1 MPKRGIVN
9 VRMVITE
16 EKILSNIEKVQR
28 LINPNSKKQIV
39 ELDDSSY
46 FKDLVESIKT
56 YLVEYPKKKNFP
68 KSVYDAAYG
77 LVEYATNQFEENT
90 KQIEE
95 LIKQRER
102 NIKLAAILKQTT
114 ALVEA
119 KDPEWKKSVQSIE
132 KEFSAEVIEALNVIG
147 RAKGDTSE
155 NYQESLKLV
164 NARIANLESNLH
176 IEIDMERVEDRSK
189 ALSYIG
195 IEIADALK
203 LIPTPV
209 EDVEKVEE
217 MVRGEQIKQVSQKE
231 QVKHTAQR
239 MAEPAQTIA
248 SNTVISDNVMKQKV
262 QVQNVNAVEPQ
273 IQNVAQQGPAQ
284 LQEEKPKKVKSSLWN
299 KIKNSK
305 LVRTIK
311 YALKIRVVLQ
321 LPEALPEADSNNDNK

>member
-119 KDPEWKKSVQSIE
+119 KDPEWKKSIQDIE
-132 KEFSAEVIEALNVIG
+132 KDFSEDVIEALNVIG

-248 SNTVISDNVMKQKV
+248 SNTVISDNVMKQKA

-273 IQNVAQQGPAQ
+273 VQNGVLQESVQI
-284 LQEEKPKKVKSSLWN
+284 QEEKPKKVKSSLWN

-305 LVRTIK
+305 LVRSIK
-311 YALKIRVVLQ
+311 YALKIKVVLQ
-321 LPEALPEADSNNDNK
+321 LPEALPEPESNNK

>member
-1 MPKRGIVN
+1 MPRRGIVN

-119 KDPEWKKSVQSIE
+119 KDSEWKKSVQAIE
-132 KEFSAEVIEALNVIG
+132 QQFPEDVVEALNVIG

-155 NYQESLKLV
+155 NYQESLKLI

-195 IEIADALK
+195 IEVADALK

-209 EDVEKVEE
+209 ENVEKVEE
-217 MVRGEQIKQVSQKE
+217 MVKEEQIKQASQKE
-231 QVKHTAQR
+231 QTKHVAQR
-239 MAEPAQTIA
+239 MAKPAQTLA
-248 SNTVISDNVMKQKV
+248 SNTVISDNAMSQKA
-262 QVQNVNAVEPQ
+262 QVQNANVVEPQ
-273 IQNVAQQGPAQ
+273 IQNGAQQGPIQ
-284 LQEEKPKKVKSSLWN
+284 IQEEKPKKAKSSLWN

-311 YALKIRVVLQ
+311 YALKIKVVLQ
-321 LPEALPEADSNNDNK
+321 LPEALPEPESNNK